1 MNSSFG
7 QATLS
12 ASVAETV
19 QHHRVL
25 FLVEGIA
32 LVVLGILAL
41 LAPMLATV
49 AATLF
54 FGWILLLSGL
64 IGLVTT
70 IRARRAP
77 GLAWSLLSA
86 VIGLAAGV
94 YLLVLPVPGAVS
106 LTLVLTAFLLLEG
119 VASILFALEHRR
131 GLSGRWGWVLA
142 SGILYIALGAI
153 ILSGFPGSALWVL
166 GLLVGINLLFG
177 GWALIAMALHAGRTA

>member
-1 MNSSFG
+1 MSSSF
-7 QATLS
+7 
-12 ASVAETV
+12 VETMR
-19 QHHRVL
+19 QHRVL

-32 LVVLGILAL
+32 LLVLGILAV

-64 IGLVTT
+64 IGLITT

-77 GLAWSLLSA
+77 GFGWSLLSA
-86 VIGLAAGV
+86 IVGLAAGV
-94 YLLVLPVPGAVS
+94 YLLLLPVPGAVS

-119 VASILFALEHRR
+119 AASILFALEHRR
-131 GLSGRWGWVLA
+131 GLSGRWGWMLA
-142 SGILYIALGAI
+142 SGILDIALGAI
-153 ILSGFPGSALWVL
+153 ILSGLPGSALWVL

-177 GWALIAMALHAGRTA
+177 GWALIAMALHAGRTS